1 MLPPYINSPQD
12 LVTTREA
19 TRRGFA
25 DQAARK
31 TAQAKPHVERAQ
43 AFHRQLA
50 EVDTVEALTT
60 DSALRSPLLAAVGL
74 SDKARARL
82 TSVDLD
88 TILAVALTEI
98 AQEFPDSWREQLV
111 YRFLLNRGDTLGGS
125 MRNLTGAAAGA
136 QLATAIGGALQQRA
150 TDFVMVTAPRNPQ
163 KVVRMSWGSRVLV
176 FDRKPRFVDK
186 SVDAILVEADSL
198 HVGGLS
204 VLEQPGQYVACG
216 ELKGGIDPAGA
227 DEHWKTAR
235 SAFERIRASFQ
246 RQGLVPPALFFVA
259 AAIERAMADEIFAD
273 LASGQLTYAA
283 NLTKPEQLGNLAS
296 WLVAL

>member
-1 MLPPYINSPQD
+1 
-12 LVTTREA
+12 
-19 TRRGFA
+19 
-25 DQAARK
+25 
-31 TAQAKPHVERAQ
+31 
-43 AFHRQLA
+43 
-50 EVDTVEALTT
+50 
-60 DSALRSPLLAAVGL
+60 L

-98 AQEFPDSWREQLV
+98 AQDFPDTWREQLV

-136 QLATAIGGALQQRA
+136 QLARAIAGALQKRS
-150 TDFVMVTAPRNPQ
+150 TDFVVGTAARNPQ

-186 SVDAILVEADSL
+186 SIDAILLEADSL
-198 HVGGLS
+198 LVGGLS
-204 VLEQPGQYVACG
+204 MVEQPSQYLACG

-235 SAFERIRASFQ
+235 SAFERIRAGFQ
-246 RQGLVPPALFFVA
+246 RQSLAPPALFFIA

-273 LASGQLTYAA
+273 LESGRLTYAA
-283 NLTKPEQLGNLAS
+283 NLTKPEQLEDLAS